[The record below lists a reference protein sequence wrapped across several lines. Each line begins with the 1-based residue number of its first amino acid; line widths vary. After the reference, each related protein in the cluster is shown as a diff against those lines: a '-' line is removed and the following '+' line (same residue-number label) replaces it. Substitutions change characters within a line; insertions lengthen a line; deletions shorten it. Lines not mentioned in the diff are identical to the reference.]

1 MMFRLLPVY
10 GADPRVTAEIVNGI
24 MNGKTN
30 NTGLVT
36 LNTGNATTTTITN
49 ERISRDS
56 VIILIP
62 SSDAAETDAAPYGS
76 FSSSAD
82 QTAASTTATYAVTY
96 DTTDISNGVYLSNSS
111 RLNVR
116 NYGIYNI
123 QYSIQFKNTTND
135 SQHAEVWFRKNGTDV
150 AASSS
155 RFGLSPRK
163 STGDPSH
170 TIAAMNIFL
179 ELQVND
185 YIELAWAVSDT
196 GVAMEHFAANTS
208 PVVPATPSVIA
219 TVQYIAPLSYS
230 NVYVSAQTNGSAT
243 VSHFANNTADKTY
256 KYVII
261 G

>member
-1 MMFRLLPVY
+1 MFRLLPVY
-10 GADPRVTAEIVNGI
+10 GSDPRVTAEIVNGI

-30 NTGLVT
+30 NTGRVT
-36 LNTGNATTTTITN
+36 LNTGNATTTTIVN

-56 VIILIP
+56 IIILIP
-62 SSDAAETDAAPYGS
+62 VSDAAEADTAPYGS

-96 DTTDISNGVYLSNSS
+96 DATDIANGIYLSDSS
-111 RLNVR
+111 RINVR

-135 SQHAEVWFRKNGTDV
+135 SQYAEVWFRKNGNDI
-150 AASSS
+150 ASSSS
-155 RFGLSPRK
+155 RFGLSARK

-170 TIAAMNIFL
+170 TIGSMNIFA
-179 ELQVND
+179 ELQAND
-185 YIELAWAVSDT
+185 YIQLAWAVSDT
-196 GVAMEHFAANTS
+196 GVGMEHFAASTS
-208 PVVPATPSVIA
+208 PVVPATPSVIV

-230 NVYVSAQTNGSAT
+230 NVYISSQTNGSAT
-243 VSHFANNTADKTY
+243 VSHFANSTADKTY
-256 KYVII
+256 GYVII

>member
-1 MMFRLLPVY
+1 MMFRLLPPY
-10 GADPRVTAEIVNGI
+10 GSDPRTMAEIVNGI

-36 LNTGNATTTTITN
+36 LNTGNATTTTIVN

-56 VIILIP
+56 IIILIP
-62 SSDAAETDAAPYGS
+62 VSDAAEADTAPYGS

-82 QTAASTTATYAVTY
+82 QTAASTTATYAITY
-96 DTTDISNGVYLSNSS
+96 DTTDIANGIYLSDSS

-135 SQHAEVWFRKNGTDV
+135 SQYAEVWFRKNGNDI
-150 AASSS
+150 ALSSS
-155 RFGLSPRK
+155 RFGLSARK

-170 TIAAMNIFL
+170 TIASMNLFA
-179 ELQVND
+179 ELQAND
-185 YIELAWAVSDT
+185 YIQLAWAVSNT
-196 GVAMEHFAANTS
+196 GVSMEHFAANTS
-208 PVVPATPSVIA
+208 PAVPATPSVIA

-230 NVYVSAQTNGSAT
+230 NVYISSQTTGSAT
-243 VSHFANNTADKTY
+243 VSHFANSTANKTY
-256 KYVII
+256 GYVIV